1 MLVAKSI
8 FNHPTFKKKG
18 EITFKYLTVF
28 YNEML
33 MRIYLVDL
41 RSFFKGGQSAIF
53 FGLTH
58 KTCHI

>member
-18 EITFKYLTVF
+18 EITFSKYLTVF

-41 RSFFKGGQSAIF
+41 RSFFKGGQSARYIF
-53 FGLTH
+53 WFDT
-58 KTCHI
+58 